1 MMVCLFCALLFLP
14 CPPVAV
20 CGCIPDIM
28 LCVKIIAAM
37 KSWGDFYLEAF
48 SRTGRCHQSSLWVNI
63 GLCIA
68 FYIILRNAAIIN
80 EILRQYSEV
89 SSGWIQRTKCLFLFV
104 CFCFIKSLHS
114 NDHFVLFGFRFRSN
128 NTAINTQNV
137 ISERAI
143 TLNTTFH
150 HPSSYVLDITGLLQA
165 VELGHGSIVMVTR
178 KQWYT
183 SYKEHWILRGTERF
197 VFVSLN
203 RGRGQGTMRG
213 GGNKVTMR
221 QSHWQC
227 QGNTKSQSES
237 WAEINKMSRSQKYFL
252 SYPLSARLQ
261 LRHLS
266 PDTKHYDLS
275 TWQNITGW
283 CSDFYLNKL

>member
-1 MMVCLFCALLFLP
+1 M
-14 CPPVAV
+14 
-20 CGCIPDIM
+20 
-28 LCVKIIAAM
+28 
-37 KSWGDFYLEAF
+37 
-48 SRTGRCHQSSLWVNI
+48 
-63 GLCIA
+63 
-68 FYIILRNAAIIN
+68 LRNAAIIN
-80 EILRQYSEV
+80 EILRQNSEV
-89 SSGWIQRTKCLFLFV
+89 SSVHVWAGITADKMPLLICLFFV
-104 CFCFIKSLHS
+104 SIKVRIASTILCCLGLHITT
-114 NDHFVLFGFRFRSN
+114 L
-128 NTAINTQNV
+128 INPQNV

-203 RGRGQGTMRG
+203 RGRGQGTMKG

-252 SYPLSARLQ
+252 SYPLRLQ

-283 CSDFYLNKL
+283 CFDFYLNKVSKSYR